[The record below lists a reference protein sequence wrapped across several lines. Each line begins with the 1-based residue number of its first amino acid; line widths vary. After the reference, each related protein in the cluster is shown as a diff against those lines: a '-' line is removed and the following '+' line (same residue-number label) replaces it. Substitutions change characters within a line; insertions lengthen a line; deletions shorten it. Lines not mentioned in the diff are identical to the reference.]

1 MVTVTARYETMNGD
15 PAAGSITLTPSVA
28 MSNAGE
34 TISTIPLTLTLA
46 SGQATFQAAAIDDPG
61 TTPSGVVYNVTENI
75 TGASPRTYSVQF
87 SYLVPTVNLSD
98 IAPAS
103 TLVPST
109 TYQLVA
115 AKGQPNGYAALD
127 GSGLVPV
134 SQLPTAALDGI
145 TQAAA
150 DARYDAI
157 NAAAAVA
164 TAAATTYVPLSEV
177 GAASGVASLDS
188 TGMVTVAQVPGVYMP
203 PTAKLPQYVP
213 PTAIVTQF
221 QSGHGFS
228 SAGTGTFTANDT
240 TDFLFGQSCNIVTD
254 GAGGLAKIKKVGMPA
269 VNTTGQMIRFRVKID
284 DITHLTHL
292 EVLYG
297 SSSLA
302 NYYEWIPQQAPAG
315 SNFIPSGGTG
325 GNGGGWYTVTL
336 HFADATTSGSPSR
349 TSLTD
354 LQFTIQD
361 DGLGTG
367 VKCHFQDFEI
377 IPDASAIFPNGV
389 VSIGFDDAYYS
400 MYQYAFPILQAA
412 GMRASVY
419 LIQSLIGSSGRMSL
433 QNLDDL
439 QKYGWEVGS
448 HAYLDADHAL
458 TYTGMTAAQLDN
470 DLRLMKAWEI
480 VNGLRGMDGTAYP
493 LGQYGLTTD
502 GVSTTSIIKKYNR
515 YARTITRKTY
525 ETFPPA
531 DPYRLRAQS
540 AIGSFAGNY
549 PVSTITATDLPHIKA
564 NQLWGIYT
572 MHDFTTGTPS
582 SSTQMTVADF
592 QTFITALAAS
602 GIPVIPAGDVLRY
615 YG

>member
-1 MVTVTARYETMNGD
+1 
-15 PAAGSITLTPSVA
+15 
-28 MSNAGE
+28 
-34 TISTIPLTLTLA
+34 
-46 SGQATFQAAAIDDPG
+46 
-61 TTPSGVVYNVTENI
+61 
-75 TGASPRTYSVQF
+75 
-87 SYLVPTVNLSD
+87 
-98 IAPAS
+98 
-103 TLVPST
+103 
-109 TYQLVA
+109 
-115 AKGQPNGYAALD
+115 
-127 GSGLVPV
+127 
-134 SQLPTAALDGI
+134 
-145 TQAAA
+145 
-150 DARYDAI
+150 
-157 NAAAAVA
+157 
-164 TAAATTYVPLSEV
+164 
-177 GAASGVASLDS
+177 
-188 TGMVTVAQVPGVYMP
+188 
-203 PTAKLPQYVP
+203 
-213 PTAIVTQF
+213 
-221 QSGHGFS
+221 
-228 SAGTGTFTANDT
+228 
-240 TDFLFGQSCNIVTD
+240 
-254 GAGGLAKIKKVGMPA
+254 
-269 VNTTGQMIRFRVKID
+269 
-284 DITHLTHL
+284 
-292 EVLYG
+292 
-297 SSSLA
+297 
-302 NYYEWIPQQAPAG
+302 
-315 SNFIPSGGTG
+315 
-325 GNGGGWYTVTL
+325 
-336 HFADATTSGSPSR
+336 
-349 TSLTD
+349 
-354 LQFTIQD
+354 
-361 DGLGTG
+361 
-367 VKCHFQDFEI
+367 
-377 IPDASAIFPNGV
+377 
-389 VSIGFDDAYYS
+389 
-400 MYQYAFPILQAA
+400 
-412 GMRASVY
+412 VY